1 MKESAIVKAI
11 LEALSLDNDV
21 MALRI
26 NSGCIL
32 LQGRAIQLAP
42 AGTSDI
48 LGVVT
53 HRRAVVALGIID
65 EVVGFG
71 VFFALEVKVPGSRTK
86 PSRAAKQAAFREDVR
101 RLGGAAAVV
110 STVDEALAFIARAK
124 RGESE

>member
-1 MKESAIVKAI
+1 MSETALQKAI
-11 LEALSLDNDV
+11 LAALALDVDV

-26 NSGCIL
+26 NSGRIL

-48 LGVVT
+48 LGLVT

-86 PSRAAKQAAFREDVR
+86 PERAAKQAAFREDVR
-101 RLGGAAAVV
+101 RLGGFAAE
-110 STVDEALAFIARAK
+110 VDSVEAALDAIKRAK
-124 RGESE
+124 RGESS